1 MKTNSSNSYEAI
13 ALDVLI
19 NKLTKQYDS
28 LFFVELDEQLF
39 IYRTINRKEYKDILR
54 ADIDDLEKQDQ
65 ICKTCILYPENFNI
79 EDCDGGIPQQLYKEI
94 IEKSCILIEDMI
106 LLIEMNREEMD
117 LLDNQMTCVIA
128 EAFPS
133 YKLEEIETMDMMQ
146 FIKLFTRAEWILNNF
161 KDYKFNEDIVNLLS
175 SSINNKK
182 EENQNITYNEEK
194 DKNEN
199 PPNIKK
205 EVVNQESNNSNRK
218 QMTTEQYREYQEFC
232 KRFPE
237 FNMASDY
244 AFTGDAGIGFNKDAP
259 ALRPGWG
266 IPKKT

>member
-13 ALDVLI
+13 ALDALI

-79 EDCDGGIPQQLYKEI
+79 DDCDGGIPQQLYKEI

-117 LLDNQMTCVIA
+117 LLDNQMSCVIA

-133 YKLEEIETMDMMQ
+133 YKLEEIESMDMIQ

-161 KDYKFNEDIVNLLS
+161 KDHRFSEDIVNLLS
-175 SSINNKK
+175 SSISDKK
-182 EENQNITYNEEK
+182 EEKQNITYNEEK
-194 DKNEN
+194 N
-199 PPNIKK
+199 
-205 EVVNQESNNSNRK
+205 ESNDKIISPQQQDDKSNRK
-218 QMTTEQYREYQEFC
+218 QMTPEQYREYQEFC

-244 AFTGDAGIGFNKDAP
+244 AFTGDSGIGFNRDAP

-266 IPKKT
+266 ITKKNK